1 MYKED
6 CDHVSHSPAAP
17 VFPCERGALSGNI
30 TVVCSLVSLVRLCGR
45 PQSSLDCETKTE
57 QECLALPD
65 VHCEVAGGS
74 RGDLTDQAGGDQT
87 QSVFS
92 VTNLLCD
99 PALAPMTQATGEPE
113 ENCLGVSITTCTP
126 SSQGGS
132 LSVQQDSKET
142 TNNNV

>member
-6 CDHVSHSPAAP
+6 CDQVSHSPAAP

-65 VHCEVAGGS
+65 IYCEVNRPS
-74 RGDLTDQAGGDQT
+74 YNI
-87 QSVFS
+87 SSYYFS
-92 VTNLLCD
+92 QEV
-99 PALAPMTQATGEPE
+99 AE
-113 ENCLGVSITTCTP
+113 EI
-126 SSQGGS
+126 
-132 LSVQQDSKET
+132 
-142 TNNNV
+142 

>member
-1 MYKED
+1 MNKED
-6 CDHVSHSPAAP
+6 CDQVSHSPAAP

-74 RGDLTDQAGGDQT
+74 RGDLTD
-87 QSVFS
+87 SVNHHLHPLLSGRFTFS
-92 VTNLLCD
+92 
-99 PALAPMTQATGEPE
+99 PARQ
-113 ENCLGVSITTCTP
+113 
-126 SSQGGS
+126 
-132 LSVQQDSKET
+132 
-142 TNNNV
+142 